1 MESLDRNNRQI
12 AAWGLGITVL
22 AGLLA
27 VLSGPLYQMK
37 LLALMPAF
45 ALLRYAVY
53 GAIAGAAICL
63 ISLLLA
69 LLRRGF
75 GGVAGSPTA
84 WAGLLL
90 GLAVFYVPYSVRAGG
105 YPPIHDVTT
114 DIVDPPAFVAALAPR
129 AAGGATNAAEYI
141 RIVKSP
147 RGGPDFN
154 VPELQQKAF
163 PDIQPIRLELAPDPA
178 FQKALDAVKAMNWTL
193 IESRPA
199 EGRIEA
205 YDRTTWFGFI
215 DDVVIRVRA
224 DGAGSRIDVRSVSRI
239 GFGDIGT
246 NAKRIRAYTQQL
258 AGESGAR

>member
-1 MESLDRNNRQI
+1 MEWLDRNNSRI
-12 AAWGLGITVL
+12 AAWGLGVAVL

-27 VLSGPLYQMK
+27 VLSGPLYQLK

-45 ALLRYAVY
+45 GLLRYAVY
-53 GAIAGAAICL
+53 GAIAGAAVCL
-63 ISLLLA
+63 ISLLIA

-75 GGVAGSPTA
+75 AGVARGPTA
-84 WAGLLL
+84 LAGLLI

-114 DIVDPPAFVAALAPR
+114 DMEDPPAFVAALAQR
-129 AAGGATNAAEYI
+129 TASGATNAAEYI

-163 PDIQPIRLELAPDPA
+163 PDIQPIRLELAPEPA
-178 FQKALDAVKAMNWTL
+178 FQKALDVVKAMNWTL

-215 DDVVIRVRA
+215 DDVVIRVRP

-239 GFGDIGT
+239 GFGDIGK
-246 NAKRIRAYTQQL
+246 NGKRIRAYTRQL
-258 AGESGAR
+258 SGESRTR